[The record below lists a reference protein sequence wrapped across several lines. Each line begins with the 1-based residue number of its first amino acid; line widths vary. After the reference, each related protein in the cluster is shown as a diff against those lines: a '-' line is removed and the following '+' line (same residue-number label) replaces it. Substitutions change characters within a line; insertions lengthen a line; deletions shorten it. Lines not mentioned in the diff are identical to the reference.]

1 MHDADF
7 MAVHLLLVHNS
18 PQLRANLAAA
28 NDHSAVWSPDLS
40 NFCPIKPTQVAM
52 PYLQAVT
59 PGLNVTSIPLNS
71 NVTPSPK
78 GTLAPSVSYKLI
90 KLDQTDS
97 ADGTPKFMLAGQDA
111 NEPLL
116 PVTEKTLKNRKVKE
130 FAGLEFWKNAFPLT
144 LLTGLCILSVVSCL
158 LLNLCGSWLAPV
170 YRPA

>member
-1 MHDADF
+1 MISIPLNGN
-7 MAVHLLLVHNS
+7 VGHLT
-18 PQLRANLAAA
+18 
-28 NDHSAVWSPDLS
+28 SASSVPPRCLS
-40 NFCPIKPTQVAM
+40 LPCSV
-52 PYLQAVT
+52 LQAVT

-116 PVTEKTLKNRKVKE
+116 PVTEKTLKNRKVQQFTGSE
-130 FAGLEFWKNAFPLT
+130 FCKRTFRLT
-144 LLTGLCILSVVSCL
+144 LLTGLCILLVVSCL
-158 LLNLCGSWLAPV
+158 LLNLCGSCLAPV
-170 YRPA
+170 TDQLDVWYIPQMLNHYLYTSA